1 MRRSFLLG
9 GIPFYPVEFSA
20 TVLMEPQNGD
30 FGEGLTVSMALAIPV
45 RGTSF
50 AQAPIF
56 RLWCVCVCELY
67 TMAGVGVRRRG
78 SL

>member
-30 FGEGLTVSMALAIPV
+30 FGEGLTVSMALAIPDM
-45 RGTSF
+45 GKSF

-56 RLWCVCVCELY
+56 GLWWCV
-67 TMAGVGVRRRG
+67 
-78 SL
+78 